1 MLNRKFIA
9 KAVLGTLTLATLGLT
24 GCGSSTPAG
33 IDDPYLND
41 PGYTDPGYTDPGYGT
56 TPAPGYTDPGYGTTP
71 GTGVTPGLGYGAEL
85 SASVIKIKNGSFM
98 GIGKCVATVEVMNP
112 SQQQLTGT
120 LTVTFTNGGK
130 PTKNIQTKSVTIGP
144 GESQTFTFEDKKWST
159 DNATAEITTDTPV
172 STGGGYNTG
181 YGNTTGGYGN
191 TTGGYAY

>member
-1 MLNRKFIA
+1 MMKRNLVSK
-9 KAVLGTLTLATLGLT
+9 TLVGSLLLASLALA

-41 PGYTDPGYTDPGYGT
+41 PAYSDPGYTDPGYTDPGT
-56 TPAPGYTDPGYGTTP
+56 GYTDPGYGTTP

-85 SASVIKIKNGSFM
+85 SASVIKIKNGSFL

-120 LTVTFTNGGK
+120 LTVTFTNKGK
-130 PTKNIQTKSVTIGP
+130 PVKGGSETKQVTVGP
-144 GESQTFTFEDKKWST
+144 GESQTFTFENKKWST

-172 STGGGYNTG
+172 STGGGYGT
-181 YGNTTGGYGN
+181 TPATGGYGG